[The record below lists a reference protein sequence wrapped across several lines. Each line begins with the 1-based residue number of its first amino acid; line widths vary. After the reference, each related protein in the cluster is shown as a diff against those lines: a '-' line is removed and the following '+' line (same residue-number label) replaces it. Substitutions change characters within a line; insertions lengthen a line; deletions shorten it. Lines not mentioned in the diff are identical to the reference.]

1 MKGKPGLAI
10 LLGSPKGG
18 EEDESSEK
26 EYDQHTEDL
35 AQELI
40 DALKDEDPKGV
51 AAAIH
56 AMVIACMD
64 EESDEDEES

>member
-10 LLGSPKGG
+10 LLGASKDDAEKDEG
-18 EEDESSEK
+18 EH

-40 DALKDEDPKGV
+40 DALEEKDAKGV

-56 AMVIACMD
+56 ALVMACMD
-64 EESDEDEES
+64 EESDEDEG